1 MHASASPSARPF
13 GRLLVATGITNIGDG
28 IRLVALPLLATRLT
42 TDPALITGVVVAD
55 RLPWLLFLLP
65 GGALADRF
73 DRVRIRVRL
82 DWFRAAIA
90 AALAGFVLAG
100 ETTLLVLYVA
110 TIAMSA
116 AEAIVD
122 SSSMAMVPSMVDAD
136 ELEAGLARLS
146 ATEII
151 GRELSGPVVGGAL
164 FAATT
169 GLPFAVDAISFAASA
184 AIIAAISPAS
194 LTTAVATAPAAPPVP
209 VGVRAATTEMRRSIA
224 HGMAWLWRQPALR
237 ALALLTTALSVAAFA
252 LISVMVI
259 FATDEL
265 GLSAAGFG
273 LLMIPTAFGGLLGTW
288 IAPRLR
294 QLPLAAVVGGA
305 VMITGVADVLIAR
318 SSSVGLVAAL
328 LILDTGGVLV
338 WNVLTVAYRQRLIPD
353 EVRGRVGASFRF
365 LLALGAPLGALVAG
379 AATRAGGARPTI
391 LAAGITTTALGLLAI
406 PVLARHTHR
415 KEIAMRGRTFA

>member
-1 MHASASPSARPF
+1 MHASTSPSARPF
-13 GRLLVATGITNIGDG
+13 RRLLVATGITNIGDG

-90 AALAGFVLAG
+90 VALAGFVLAA
-100 ETTLLVLYVA
+100 ETTLVILYVA
-110 TIAMSA
+110 TILMSA

-122 SSSMAMVPSMVDAD
+122 SSSMAILPSMVDPD
-136 ELEAGLARLS
+136 RLEAELGRLS

-151 GRELSGPVVGGAL
+151 GRELCGPVVGGAL
-164 FAATT
+164 FAATA
-169 GLPFAVDAISFAASA
+169 GLPFTVDAISFAASA
-184 AIIAAISPAS
+184 AIIAAMAPAS
-194 LTTAVATAPAAPPVP
+194 IRTAAPAPP

-252 LISVMVI
+252 LVSVMVI
-259 FATDEL
+259 FATDDL

-273 LLMIPTAFGGLLGTW
+273 LLMIPTAVGGLLGTW

-294 QLPLAAVVGGA
+294 HLPLAAVVGGA
-305 VMITGVADVLIAR
+305 VTITGVADMLIAR
-318 SSSVGLVAAL
+318 SDSVGVVASLLV
-328 LILDTGGVLV
+328 LDTGGVLV

-365 LLALGAPLGALVAG
+365 LLSLGAPVGAFIAG

-391 LAAGITTTALGLLAI
+391 LAAGITTTALGLFAI
-406 PVLARHTHR
+406 PVLTRHTHR
-415 KEIAMRGRTFA
+415 KEIAMRPRTFA